1 MDAIGCRLYNSSV
14 PVKTETFSI
23 QTQGH
28 NDILDVTSEVQ
39 AAVDR
44 SDLQAGTANVFV
56 PGSTAGFTTVEFEPG
71 LVKDLKEAFEKI
83 APAGKDYHHH
93 ATWGDDNGNSHV
105 RASLLGPGITVP
117 FTSGRLILGSWQ
129 QVILVDF
136 DTRPRKREIVVQLIG
151 E

>member
-1 MDAIGCRLYNSSV
+1 MDVIGCRLYNSSV

-39 AAVDR
+39 AAVKR
-44 SDLQAGTANVFV
+44 SDFQAGTANVFV
-56 PGSTAGFTTVEFEPG
+56 PGSTAGLTTVEFEPG
-71 LVKDLKEAFEKI
+71 LVKDLEEAFEKI

-117 FTSGRLILGSWQ
+117 FTAGRLILGTWQ